1 MTNASAPPLEGRCR
15 SHDLQRAGVVLDG
28 THGYSTAADHLGAA
42 VVPEPALESLH
53 IEQAGEALVRCPAHP
68 LAVGLHQG
76 SHEFINSFQ
85 VRGAG
90 CPLLWPPLPPAAAD
104 EGERPRLVGTDPG
117 IKLLSSPSD
126 PTELRQRAM
135 PGSGSVSRWRSQHV
149 AMPGGPRPRAPST
162 AAKGAWRIIRRW

>member
-85 VRGAG
+85 VRRGGGALSYG
-90 CPLLWPPLPPAAAD
+90 LHSRQLLLTRVRGRAWS
-104 EGERPRLVGTDPG
+104 ERAQGLNC
-117 IKLLSSPSD
+117 
-126 PTELRQRAM
+126 
-135 PGSGSVSRWRSQHV
+135 
-149 AMPGGPRPRAPST
+149 
-162 AAKGAWRIIRRW
+162 

>member
-1 MTNASAPPLEGRCR
+1 MRRRHRWKAVADPMTCSARASSSTGRTAIPRLLITWERLLSR
-15 SHDLQRAGVVLDG
+15 SRRLKACISSR
-28 THGYSTAADHLGAA
+28 
-42 VVPEPALESLH
+42 
-53 IEQAGEALVRCPAHP
+53 LVRRSSGARLIHWRWACIRVVMSSLTPSRS
-68 LAVGLHQG
+68 G
-76 SHEFINSFQ
+76 
-85 VRGAG
+85 GAG